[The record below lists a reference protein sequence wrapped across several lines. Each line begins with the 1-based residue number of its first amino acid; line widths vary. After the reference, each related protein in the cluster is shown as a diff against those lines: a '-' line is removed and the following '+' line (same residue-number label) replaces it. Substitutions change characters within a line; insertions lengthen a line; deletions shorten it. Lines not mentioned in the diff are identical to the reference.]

1 MTESAPKTVVM
12 YSNNS
17 CGYCGA
23 ARMLLTKKGVSF
35 EDVLINKDPDKRA
48 EMQARSGKTSVPQ
61 IFIGDT
67 HVGGFDELC
76 ELDMSGEL
84 DQLLAGTTSSKSI

>member
-1 MTESAPKTVVM
+1 MTDTPAKIVLM

-17 CGYCGA
+17 CAYCGA
-23 ARMLLTKKGVSF
+23 ARMLLTKKGISF
-35 EDVLINKDPDKRA
+35 DDVLINTDPEKRA

-61 IFIGDT
+61 IFVGET

-84 DQLLAGTTSSKSI
+84 DKLLAGERPSESI